1 MRALYLMRHSLT
13 EANERHLY
21 GGSTDSPLTER
32 GRQIARERRGAVPE
46 CGVYVSSGMAR
57 ANETLYLMTGHK
69 ADAVLPQLREMD
81 FGAFE
86 LRGYEEL
93 KDVPEYVAWIG
104 DETGETPCPG
114 GETTREFRERV
125 LAGGEELL
133 ALRADTA
140 CAVCHGGVIVNLM
153 GAWFPGENR
162 NFYYWQP
169 AACRGYRIVIQ
180 DGRPASFEE
189 V

>member
-46 CGVYVSSGMAR
+46 CGVYVSSGMVR

-125 LAGGEELL
+125 LDGGEELL
-133 ALRADTA
+133 ALRGDTA

-153 GAWFPGENR
+153 QAWFPHIER
-162 NFYYWQP
+162 NFYQWQP
-169 AACRGYRIVIQ
+169 GPAGGYKITVNG
-180 DGRPASFEE
+180 GRPGAFVE